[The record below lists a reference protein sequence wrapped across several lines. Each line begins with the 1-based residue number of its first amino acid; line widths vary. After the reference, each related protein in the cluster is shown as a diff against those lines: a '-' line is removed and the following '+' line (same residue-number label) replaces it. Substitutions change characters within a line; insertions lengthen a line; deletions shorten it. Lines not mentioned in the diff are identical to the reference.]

1 MIPRTRLHP
10 RESGFTLVEL
20 ALVMGI
26 VALLLGGL
34 MVPVARMLEQKATA
48 TTQATLETAQ
58 QALLGFALLNKRLP
72 CPDIGTSGLEGTYDI
87 ATNRCS
93 SLSSPSFS
101 DPADASWG
109 YLPWATLG
117 VSGADAWGRRLR
129 YTVPTPMASP
139 ILGAFNAEVTSTTSS
154 KLIIKC
160 TVRTSASVPSCF
172 SSASSTTPITPTDK
186 AVFVVYSLGKNGRGA
201 ISMDGL
207 STVAAPDPT
216 NPANSDEIQ
225 NLPDSSASGSN
236 ATSRRTFVSRLHT
249 DAVNPAGEFDD
260 LMVWMPASLLV
271 AKLLAAGQWP

>member
-10 RESGFTLVEL
+10 RERGFTLVEL

-72 CPDIGTSGLEGTYDI
+72 CPDIGASGLEGTYDI

-93 SLSSPSFS
+93 SSSSPSFS

-129 YTVPTPMASP
+129 YTVSTPLASTVS
-139 ILGAFNAEVTSTTSS
+139 GTFKAEVTNSN
-154 KLIIKC
+154 LIIKC
-160 TVRTSASVPSCF
+160 TTLASASVPNCF
-172 SSASSTTPITPTDK
+172 SGTSLITPTDK
-186 AVFVVYSLGKNGRGA
+186 AAFVVYSHGKNSRGA
-201 ISMDGL
+201 ASMDGL
-207 STVAAPDPT
+207 SIVAAP
-216 NPANSDEIQ
+216 PAGSDEFQ
-225 NLPDSSASGSN
+225 NLPDSSASGST

>member
-1 MIPRTRLHP
+1 MIPRTRLRL
-10 RESGFTLVEL
+10 RERGFTLVEL

-34 MVPVARMLEQKATA
+34 MLPVARMLEQKATA

-101 DPADASWG
+101 DSADASWG
-109 YLPWATLG
+109 HLPWATLG

-139 ILGAFNAEVTSTTSS
+139 VLGAFNAEVTSTTSS

-160 TVRTSASVPSCF
+160 TTRTNTEVPNCF

-201 ISMDGL
+201 VSMDGL
-207 STVAAPDPT
+207 STVAAP
-216 NPANSDEIQ
+216 PAGSDEFQ
-225 NLPDSSASGSN
+225 NLPDSSGSSSN